1 MNRRH
6 HSVTVL
12 QASQES
18 PTFAR
23 LMDLACDS
31 TARLKSIEPIIPP
44 ALRSAVKAGP
54 IEGDVWCL
62 ILENNAVAAK
72 IRQVIPAFL
81 AHLRV
86 KGWEINSIRLKVQ
99 ITKQL

>member
-23 LMDLACDS
+23 LMDLASDS
-31 TARLKSIEPIIPP
+31 TARLKSIEPIIPA